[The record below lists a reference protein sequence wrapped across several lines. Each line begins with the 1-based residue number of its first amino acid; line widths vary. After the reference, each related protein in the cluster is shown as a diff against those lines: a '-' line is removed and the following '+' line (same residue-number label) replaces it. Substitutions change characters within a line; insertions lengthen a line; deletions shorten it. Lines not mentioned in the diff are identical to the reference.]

1 MKLLAQIN
9 GPEDLH
15 ELSDAELV
23 ELAQEVRQH
32 IIDTVGEIGG
42 HFGANLG
49 TCELAVALHSVLDS
63 PRDKIL
69 WDVGHQAYPH
79 KVLTGRR
86 DQLATIRQYG
96 GLAPFCSISES
107 PHDIMGAGH
116 ASTSIG
122 YAVGI
127 KEGMRQLDPDNNAR
141 VVAVIGDGAMTG
153 GVAFEAIGQAG
164 GLGTPIVVVLNDN
177 GMSIA
182 PNVGS
187 LSRYFNRVRLNPKLW
202 RARSDLEGGLTRLPI
217 GIGAAFERLGPHLKE
232 SIKAFW
238 APGLWW
244 EELDWAY
251 MGVIDGHD
259 VPALREA
266 LREALAAERP
276 VVVHIATVKGKGF
289 APAEE
294 GGLEG
299 MEKWHA
305 AKPNSIVNGSPA
317 RPKAA
322 ANGSTGRKRIVPP
335 QYTQV
340 FGEALVRECERDAR
354 VVGITAAMNSGTGLS
369 ILQKALPD
377 RYFDVGIAEQQA
389 VLFAAGLALEGVKP
403 VAAIY
408 STFLQR
414 AYDQIVHDVCL
425 QRLNVVFAM
434 DRAGLVGDDG
444 PTHHGAFDIA
454 YLRCLPNIVLMAPR
468 DEAMLVHMLRT
479 ALEYDDGPIALRYP
493 RGEGTGVEMP
503 RRRPGDPD
511 RLRGDPARA
520 LRAGGLRSPRG
531 SDRIRHGRR
540 QGAGGGGPARR
551 APDRRDGRRRALC
564 EADRRRPDGPARGRA
579 RPARDRRGGRPGR
592 GLRLGRV
599 GGPQRG
605 RSGPQ
610 DPAGGAA
617 GPLRGPRQARPAA
630 RGGRLHRGPHRRA
643 GPRGD
648 LRPSA
653 RARER
658 RLCGH
663 RRLRAPAWATLN
675 PKGHG
680 ARATGTGRGTA
691 PTTRSGRL
699 AERNG
704 PPGSAGRFGEEGSK
718 EVQMKRC
725 NSGIDIN
732 MLAAGAGQCDIGHRD
747 QPRRPPERRTC
758 ILWLP
763 PSPPCWR
770 EPLSRR
776 ARIRRRS
783 LANTPGNPGVFVPR
797 AICARVERDAQ
808 ATA

>member
-1 MKLLAQIN
+1 MTLLSQVD
-9 GPEDLH
+9 GPEDLR
-15 ELSDAELV
+15 ELSDAQLQ
-23 ELAQEVRQH
+23 ELAQEVREH

-86 DQLATIRQYG
+86 DQLHTIRQYG
-96 GLAPFCSISES
+96 GLAPFCSIAES

-127 KEGMRQLDPDNNAR
+127 KEGMRQLDPDNDAK

-182 PNVGS
+182 PNVGA

-317 RPKAA
+317 SPKAA
-322 ANGSTGRKRIVPP
+322 ANGATGRKRIIPP

-340 FGEALVRECERDAR
+340 FGEALVRECERDPR

-369 ILQKALPD
+369 ILQKALPE

-454 YLRCLPNIVLMAPR
+454 TRPCSCTCCAPHSSTTTGRSPCAIPAARASVLRCPP
-468 DEAMLVHMLRT
+468 
-479 ALEYDDGPIALRYP
+479 
-493 RGEGTGVEMP
+493 
-503 RRRPGDPD
+503 
-511 RLRGDPARA
+511 
-520 LRAGGLRSPRG
+520 
-531 SDRIRHGRR
+531 
-540 QGAGGGGPARR
+540 
-551 APDRRDGRRRALC
+551 
-564 EADRRRPDGPARGRA
+564 
-579 RPARDRRGGRPGR
+579 RGGRS
-592 GLRLGRV
+592 
-599 GGPQRG
+599 
-605 RSGPQ
+605 RS
-610 DPAGGAA
+610 
-617 GPLRGPRQARPAA
+617 
-630 RGGRLHRGPHRRA
+630 
-643 GPRGD
+643 
-648 LRPSA
+648 
-653 RARER
+653 
-658 RLCGH
+658 
-663 RRLRAPAWATLN
+663 APA
-675 PKGHG
+675 
-680 ARATGTGRGTA
+680 
-691 PTTRSGRL
+691 RS
-699 AERNG
+699 
-704 PPGSAGRFGEEGSK
+704 
-718 EVQMKRC
+718 C
-725 NSGIDIN
+725 
-732 MLAAGAGQCDIGHRD
+732 
-747 QPRRPPERRTC
+747 
-758 ILWLP
+758 W
-763 PSPPCWR
+763 SPPCGPAPDPGWR
-770 EPLSRR
+770 
-776 ARIRRRS
+776 
-783 LANTPGNPGVFVPR
+783 
-797 AICARVERDAQ
+797 
-808 ATA
+808 

>member
-1 MKLLAQIN
+1 MSLLAQIN

-15 ELSDAELV
+15 GLSEQELEA
-23 ELAQEVRQH
+23 LAQEVREH

-49 TCELAVALHSVLDS
+49 TCELAVALHSLLDS

-79 KVLTGRR
+79 KILTGRR
-86 DQLATIRQYG
+86 DQLGTIRQYG
-96 GLAPFCSISES
+96 GLAPFCSRAES

-127 KEGMRQLDPDNNAR
+127 KEGMRHAGREDDAK

-182 PNVGS
+182 PNVGA
-187 LSRYFNRVRLNPKLW
+187 LSRYFNRIRLNPKLW
-202 RARSDLEGGLTRLPI
+202 HARSDLEGGLTRLPG

-259 VPALREA
+259 MHALREA

-305 AKPNSIVNGSPA
+305 AKPKSITNGYPTPSSPS
-317 RPKAA
+317 RTGSITRRTKAP
-322 ANGSTGRKRIVPP
+322 PP

-340 FGEALVRECERDAR
+340 FGESLVRECERDER
-354 VVGITAAMNSGTGLS
+354 VIGITAAMNSGTGLS
-369 ILQKALPD
+369 LLQKAMPD

-389 VLFAAGLALEGVKP
+389 ILFAAGLALEGLKP

-414 AYDQIVHDVCL
+414 AYDQLVHDVCL
-425 QRLNVVFAM
+425 QRLNVVLAM

-444 PTHHGAFDIA
+444 PTHHGIFDIA
-454 YLRCLPNIVLMAPR
+454 YLRCLPNLVLMAPR
-468 DEAMLVHMLRT
+468 DEAMLVHMLHT
-479 ALEYDDGPIALRYP
+479 ALVYDDGPIALRYP
-493 RGEGTGVEMP
+493 RGEGEGVP
-503 RRRPGDPD
+503 LP
-511 RLRGDPARA
+511 
-520 LRAGGLRSPRG
+520 
-531 SDRIRHGRR
+531 
-540 QGAGGGGPARR
+540 
-551 APDRRDGRRRALC
+551 
-564 EADRRRPDGPARGRA
+564 
-579 RPARDRRGGRPGR
+579 
-592 GLRLGRV
+592 
-599 GGPQRG
+599 
-605 RSGPQ
+605 
-610 DPAGGAA
+610 AA
-617 GPLRGPRQARPAA
+617 GSAIEIGTGEILREAA
-630 RGGRLHRGPHRRA
+630 QDA
-643 GPRGD
+643 
-648 LRPSA
+648 S
-653 RARER
+653 
-658 RLCGH
+658 
-663 RRLRAPAWATLN
+663 
-675 PKGHG
+675 G
-680 ARATGTGRGTA
+680 ARAGRRVALIGYGTGVGKALEAAEELSGHDIGVTVADARFAKPIDAGLMAQLAAEHDLLVTVEEGVLAGGFGSAVWETLNEAGTTPRILRVGLPDRYVTHGK
-691 PTTRSGRL
+691 PTLLHEEVGFTGKRI
-699 AERNG
+699 AERIAAAISDRH
-704 PPGSAGRFGEEGSK
+704 SA
-718 EVQMKRC
+718 
-725 NSGIDIN
+725 II
-732 MLAAGAGQCDIGHRD
+732 GA
-747 QPRRPPERRTC
+747 
-758 ILWLP
+758 
-763 PSPPCWR
+763 
-770 EPLSRR
+770 
-776 ARIRRRS
+776 
-783 LANTPGNPGVFVPR
+783 
-797 AICARVERDAQ
+797 
-808 ATA
+808 